1 MISTGYAF
9 ASAYLKGEEARLI
22 TSEHVARMSNAPS
35 IQGVL
40 EIIRDTDIGSYLRE
54 VALISF
60 DDVDQCL
67 WDYFRHCLERLEW
80 FKMFPA
86 DLLKILK
93 AYVVKYDVSNAKA
106 ALWRVARGSEVSM
119 IPVGTL
125 HSCGLLD
132 RLANAEN
139 LADVIDPLDRCE
151 LRNYADILREEEQ
164 RLSQGAR
171 SRLQVDARLDNEYY
185 MNMLKVATASAES
198 GTFSK
203 ALGIIIDLANLQIIS
218 RAIIEGMGPD
228 AAEYT
233 IGGGRMLS
241 GEIIGELLSLKLSD
255 MPQRLDD
262 VQYRDVAREMLAGY
276 DATKSIAAVVETV
289 EAHKFRLL
297 KEILAPRVLSPLM
310 MVYYL
315 VLKEAEIRN
324 LRLILKAMLDGIPL
338 VETRKYLVLA
348 S

>member
-1 MISTGYAF
+1 LISTGYAF
-9 ASAYLKGEEARLI
+9 TSAYLKGEEARLI
-22 TSEHVARMSNAPS
+22 TSEHVGRISNAPS

-40 EIIRDTDIGSYLRE
+40 EIIKDTDIGSYLRE

-60 DDVDQCL
+60 DDIDQCL
-67 WDYFRHCLERLEW
+67 WDYFSYCLERLEW
-80 FKMFPA
+80 FKMLPA
-86 DLLKILK
+86 DLLKILR
-93 AYVVKYDVSNAKA
+93 AYIAKYDVSNVKA
-106 ALWRVARGSEVSM
+106 ALWRVARGKKVSM

-125 HSCGLLD
+125 HDCGLLD

-139 LADVIDPLDRCE
+139 LADIIESLDRCK

-171 SRLQVDARLDNEYY
+171 FRLQVDARLDNEYY
-185 MNMLKVATASAES
+185 RNMLNIAKASAES
-198 GTFSK
+198 LMFSK
-203 ALGIIIDLANLQIIS
+203 ALGIIIDLTNLQVIS
-218 RAIIEGMGPD
+218 RAIIEGLGPD

-241 GEIIGELLSLKLSD
+241 VEIIGELLSLKLSD

-262 VQYRDVAREMLAGY
+262 VQYLDVAREILAGY
-276 DATKSIAAVVETV
+276 DATKSITAVVETV

-297 KEILAPRVLSPLM
+297 REILAPRVLSPLM
-310 MVYYL
+310 IIYYL

-338 VETRKYLVLA
+338 VETSKYLVLA

>member
-9 ASAYLKGEEARLI
+9 TSAYLKGEEARLI
-22 TSEHVARMSNAPS
+22 APEHVDQMSNAPT

-40 EIIRDTDIGSYLRE
+40 EIIKDTDVGSYLSDF
-54 VALISF
+54 ALISF
-60 DDVDQCL
+60 GDIDQYL
-67 WDYFRHCLERLEW
+67 WDYFRYCLERLEW
-80 FKMFPA
+80 FKMVPN
-86 DLLKILK
+86 DLLKLLR
-93 AYVVKYDVSNAKA
+93 AYTAKYDVLNIKA
-106 ALWRVARGSEVSM
+106 ALWRVTSSRKARM

-139 LADVIDPLDRCE
+139 LDDIIESLIRCK

-164 RLSQGAR
+164 RLHRGAR
-171 SRLQVDARLDNEYY
+171 SSLLVDARLDNEYY
-185 MNMLKVATASAES
+185 RNMLNIAGASTES
-198 GTFSK
+198 PMFSK
-203 ALGIIIDLANLQIIS
+203 SLGIIIDLTNLQIIL
-218 RAIIEGMGPD
+218 RAIIEDLGPEV
-228 AAEYT
+228 AEYT
-233 IGGGRMLS
+233 IDGGHMLTS
-241 GEIIGELLSLKLSD
+241 EIFGELLSVKLSD
-255 MPQRLDD
+255 MLQKLDD
-262 VQYRDVAREMLAGY
+262 VQYRDVAQEILAGY
-276 DATKSIAAVVETV
+276 DGTKSIAAVVETV

-297 KEILAPRVLSPLM
+297 KEILAPKVLSPLM

-324 LRLILKAMLDGIPL
+324 MRLILKAMLDGIPL